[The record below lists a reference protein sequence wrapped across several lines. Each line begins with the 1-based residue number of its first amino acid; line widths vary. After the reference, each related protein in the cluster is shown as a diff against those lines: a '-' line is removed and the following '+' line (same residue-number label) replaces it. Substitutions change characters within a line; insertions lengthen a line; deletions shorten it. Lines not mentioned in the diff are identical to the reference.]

1 MKGLRRA
8 SKEEKEFLI
17 GLDLDFCP
25 ESIKKFQDTPVTDNR
40 TRCSVRYQNPLEWL
54 PQGLVWTFQGSCQH
68 HFRRCSEVFP
78 KMIIIFYLFLLGM
91 ASAQSPSDRPPDLSA
106 EMFCKANKGKFTPN
120 PKDFDKCVG
129 ASFWVQSSTDKEA
142 EEICDYLVPFEVT
155 DAVPGYPTECDFV
168 VYSTCPPSWYQAIG
182 SCFRNVPG
190 RYTFDEA
197 RQKCSDIDP
206 HSSIVLIG
214 STRLHTL
221 LIKLFHTIDRAWVD
235 VVAPYGAV
243 VSRRHYRDTKHQW
256 KDPQLTIGSAMAD
269 EQKEGSIVLRD
280 GKKSLASVICS
291 RSMIASPGYNRH
303 WKEIFD
309 YFKFSPPTANPLT
322 LPMSFASYNHYH
334 VEADVRPYTKTDF
347 MSEKCQKIASA
358 FMLTG
363 AGFASAYP
371 SFAIAEPNPYAS
383 YVLTP
388 LSFSHENQCQKQAV
402 PLTTDS
408 GCQSFNGISLD
419 SCFIARNRNET
430 LHGVNGAT
438 FTAYSGC
445 GDQTAVVATS
455 KKFTT
460 VSRHVRAPISC
471 VAVPPMEKHGKG
483 CPNGFTL
490 HKRGTETICH
500 IFVNTPKSWSRAR
513 EHCAE
518 TYLGTLSAFASEAE
532 KDLLYHIAKSLIGN
546 GQAWLG
552 AQRNGNCQ
560 SNTYSSDSRN
570 VCYRPYLYIWTDNAA
585 PDQTIIDKYWSRIN
599 PDWAGQRENCLTLT
613 FGTDIW
619 LDPGD
624 DNSLNDMVCDYQL
637 PFFCQILYPS
647 Y

>member
-1 MKGLRRA
+1 MH
-8 SKEEKEFLI
+8 
-17 GLDLDFCP
+17 
-25 ESIKKFQDTPVTDNR
+25 
-40 TRCSVRYQNPLEWL
+40 Y
-54 PQGLVWTFQGSCQH
+54 
-68 HFRRCSEVFP
+68 FRRCSKVFP

-120 PKDFDKCVG
+120 PKDTDKCIG
-129 ASFWVQSSTDKEA
+129 ASYWVQSSTDKEA
-142 EEICDYLVPFEVT
+142 KQICNYLVPFNVT
-155 DAVPGYPTECDFV
+155 GVIQGFPTKCDFA

-190 RYTFDEA
+190 RYKLNEA
-197 RQKCSDIDP
+197 REKCSKIDP
-206 HSSIVLIG
+206 RASIVLIG
-214 STRLHTL
+214 STRLHTI
-221 LIKLFHTIDRAWVD
+221 LIKIFHDIDRAWVD
-235 VVAPYGAV
+235 VVAPYGAI
-243 VSRRHYRDTKHQW
+243 VSRRHYRDTKFQW

-280 GKKSLASVICS
+280 GEKSLASVICS
-291 RSMIASPGYNRH
+291 RSLIASPGYNRH
-303 WKEIFD
+303 WNEILD
-309 YFKFSPPTANPLT
+309 YFKFSPPTTNLFTAPT
-322 LPMSFASYNHYH
+322 SFASYNHYH

-347 MSEKCQKIASA
+347 MSEKCQKVASA

-363 AGFASAYP
+363 AAAASAYA
-371 SFAIAEPNPYAS
+371 STAITERNPYAS

-388 LSFSHENQCQKQAV
+388 LSFSHEDKCQQQAV

-408 GCQSFNGISLD
+408 GCQSLNGINLN
-419 SCFIARNRNET
+419 SCFIARYRNET
-430 LHGVNGAT
+430 FHGINGAT

-445 GDQTAVVATS
+445 VDQTAVAATPR
-455 KKFTT
+455 KFST

-471 VAVPPMEKHGKG
+471 VGVPPMETHGKG

-490 HKRGTETICH
+490 FKRSHQYTCQT
-500 IFVNTPKSWSRAR
+500 FVNTPKPWSRAR

-532 KDLLYHIAKSLIGN
+532 KDVLYHMAKDLIGN

-552 AQRNGNCQ
+552 AQRNGDCQ

-613 FGTDIW
+613 FGNSYW
-619 LDPGD
+619 LDGD
-624 DNSLNDMVCDYQL
+624 DNTLNDYE
-637 PFFCQILYPS
+637 
-647 Y
+647 